1 MSGHSVDQRIAEARE
16 RWDAIDDRQRSVD
29 AEKWALAELLWR
41 LNKEDGLA
49 QREIGAQV
57 GRSHKTVGYYVA
69 VWERHLGNAHSQ
81 DARSFTDAYYEM
93 RGPSGSRQG
102 IADREVRKAAR
113 ERPEAIAEAIKQAPP
128 EMQRKIADAIV
139 KTNPEPSLRDAVSPP
154 KPPAPTSPS
163 AARMLGR
170 AIFTIWEV
178 SQLLLDEVPTG
189 EEKVWLAGDVERGQR
204 LLRGIAW
211 LLDTGEIDQA
221 FSELLEE
228 VAADR

>member
-1 MSGHSVDQRIAEARE
+1 MSEHSVDRLIAEARQHL
-16 RWDAIDDRQRSVD
+16 DAADERQRSAD
-29 AEKWALAELLWR
+29 DEKWAAAELLWR
-41 LNKEDGLA
+41 ANKEHGVS
-49 QREIGAQV
+49 QREIAERV
-57 GRSHKTVGYYVA
+57 GRSVFTVNRHIA
-69 VWERHLGNAHSQ
+69 VWEIGRVSAHKQ
-81 DARSFTDAYYEM
+81 RPTFTEAYYEV
-93 RGPSGSRQG
+93 RGPEGSRQG